1 VAPYNQHSSPTDPS
15 VDDRIRDVQQALN
28 GRVGIARTFEVIRRY
43 GVNLILLNQSFARFT
58 SSYYSYV
65 TPLAY
70 EEQLAKFDHAPEY
83 FRKVYVGGGIR
94 VYAVRDPGP
103 DAALP
108 GDPPN
113 PDRIPDPGTPPILTS
128 GPVELIG
135 FDIVREPTRPGEPF
149 SINVTWRRTGAP
161 YELPVVCEVKV
172 QNQAQPRAYDRALIG
187 RIEAYADERKSGK
200 VWRFGR
206 AFRPLEAFYPDFLW
220 KPGEAYKDVFWIR
233 VPPNTRPG
241 VHDVYIRLDREP
253 YTPVIRLDEQWSTR
267 LGAAWKKMGTIEIV
281 P

>member
-1 VAPYNQHSSPTDPS
+1 

-70 EEQLAKFDHAPEY
+70 EEQLAKFDGAPEY

-113 PDRIPDPGTPPILTS
+113 PDRISDPGTPPILAS

-206 AFRPLEAFYPDFLW
+206 AFHPLEAFYPDFMW

-241 VHDVYIRLDREP
+241 VHDIYIRLDREP

-267 LGAAWKKMGTIEIV
+267 LGTAWKKMGTIEIV